1 MSLRKL
7 YKKMEKY
14 RTGKHYD
21 RRPYFYM
28 DAIHNGVAH
37 RFEIRRWKMV
47 NYTIYISAVN
57 WTITAGPCS
66 IKLSGK
72 NYRKFKISEN

>member
-1 MSLRKL
+1 
-7 YKKMEKY
+7 METY

-28 DAIHNGVAH
+28 NTFHNGVAH
-37 RFEIRRWKMV
+37 RFEIRHWKMV
-47 NYTIYISAVN
+47 NYKIYISAVN

-72 NYRKFKISEN
+72 NYRNFKICED